1 MPVHALH
8 NRQPQIALL
17 SLDVAIVLASLYFW
31 LIQAGA
37 LLQEAGRTSQAL
49 VGAIFVVGGTII
61 AARLAAPRVD
71 RLLGWT
77 VQRLLGVS
85 LITLC
90 IGIALTY
97 ALPLSPLP
105 LSTSSIEVDALGRT
119 SSPTGGT
126 EVWVQLIKDGK
137 PVPSSEMKAS
147 GTWKQVD
154 GFLVSSSGSTPNSL
168 SWSGASTSDLQLRFV
183 SHPWSGLARV
193 SWDGK
198 SQELNLYS
206 AQGRDVVIN
215 GSDNRPAR
223 HFLDPSRR
231 SMVQR
236 VTQVAQAIVL
246 GAMITGLFLLLA
258 LRPPKIATVPAEA
271 SLLGLTVLSS
281 LPLLITGSVLLT
293 MFSPAVMSTDS
304 VDQWLQ
310 ATNWKFNDVHAIIY
324 TLYLAAFQKT
334 TGSPVGAALVQLLG
348 LALASGWLIAAIT
361 RLARAPRWTAL
372 LAGILMAA
380 LPILPLTAVTLW
392 KDVPYTACAIAL
404 AAWLVSLAGQPGQ
417 SRFGWPAAALFSLL
431 AAACALLRHNGP
443 AVALAA
449 IIGLTLFPHLRRKAA
464 AVLLMVLA
472 LVFAVKGPLS
482 NALDVKRV
490 GASHIAYSHHIAA
503 HMASGGHL
511 RNPDDAKLLSSI
523 NHEEADWRY
532 NCAQVNPTVFS
543 PHFDMAEAIRNQ
555 DRLLRIWADLA
566 LDQPMVELGHIA
578 CTSAL
583 IWRLSAAPGEPIY
596 LYTFGVRGNGS
607 GGVLWVEPMAGSP
620 RPESWLPNAAQD
632 FGGAIQG
639 VELQSLWRPAG
650 YMYLTL
656 FIVGVAALKTRNR
669 WLLLV
674 LLVPAAHTAFLAIAN
689 VAQDARYQL
698 PVYHLFFAVLP
709 MLAAR
714 IAPAPSRPAR

>member
-8 NRQPQIALL
+8 NRKPQTALL
-17 SLDVAIVLASLYFW
+17 SLYVAIVLASLYFW

-49 VGAIFVVGGTII
+49 VGAIFVIGGTII

-90 IGIALTY
+90 IGMALTY

-105 LSTSSIEVDALGRT
+105 LSTSSIEVDALGRS

-137 PVPSSEMKAS
+137 PVPSSEMKTS

-223 HFLDPSRR
+223 HFLDPSPR

-258 LRPPKIATVPAEA
+258 LRSPKIATVPAQA
-271 SLLGLTVLSS
+271 SLLGLAVLSS

-310 ATNWKFNDVHAIIY
+310 ATNWKFNDVHAIVY

-348 LALASGWLIAAIT
+348 LALASGWLIAAVT

-380 LPILPLTAVTLW
+380 LPILPSQLS
-392 KDVPYTACAIAL
+392 PC
-404 AAWLVSLAGQPGQ
+404 GRM
-417 SRFGWPAAALFSLL
+417 SR
-431 AAACALLRHNGP
+431 
-443 AVALAA
+443 
-449 IIGLTLFPHLRRKAA
+449 TPH
-464 AVLLMVLA
+464 
-472 LVFAVKGPLS
+472 
-482 NALDVKRV
+482 
-490 GASHIAYSHHIAA
+490 
-503 HMASGGHL
+503 
-511 RNPDDAKLLSSI
+511 
-523 NHEEADWRY
+523 
-532 NCAQVNPTVFS
+532 
-543 PHFDMAEAIRNQ
+543 
-555 DRLLRIWADLA
+555 
-566 LDQPMVELGHIA
+566 
-578 CTSAL
+578 
-583 IWRLSAAPGEPIY
+583 
-596 LYTFGVRGNGS
+596 VR
-607 GGVLWVEPMAGSP
+607 
-620 RPESWLPNAAQD
+620 
-632 FGGAIQG
+632 
-639 VELQSLWRPAG
+639 
-650 YMYLTL
+650 
-656 FIVGVAALKTRNR
+656 
-669 WLLLV
+669 
-674 LLVPAAHTAFLAIAN
+674 
-689 VAQDARYQL
+689 
-698 PVYHLFFAVLP
+698 
-709 MLAAR
+709 
-714 IAPAPSRPAR
+714 SR